1 MSDFSKSIITT
12 LLNNPDSYKSEL
24 IDNLE
29 DILFKYNQII
39 NDYIQVYME
48 NITIKDKNYYYYL
61 FLNGIKTINNVFSII
76 LLYTRNLN
84 ISNFYMQKSFYLYIE
99 FISQIDN
106 INHSFLELNGKDASL
121 FVFKKTIY
129 EIDNNYR
136 KNYICSNENIF
147 NIISI
152 FTNLTY
158 NFYSLID
165 SNNNIEIFK
174 KELINNNQII
184 NNILISIIDVLVI
197 KPNNNL
203 QNNNLQNNN
212 LQNNNV
218 LIIKLISKFIQS
230 LLIQTKNENKNQNI
244 NLSYSETY
252 INILISKIKKTKID
266 EQLINRITSYKIDN
280 IINNNPKKVIDI
292 LLKI

>member
-1 MSDFSKSIITT
+1 MTVMSDFSESIIISS
-12 LLNNPDSYKSEL
+12 LNNPDSYKSEL
-24 IDNLE
+24 TDNLE

-39 NDYIQVYME
+39 NDYTQVYME
-48 NITIKDKNYYYYL
+48 NIKITDKNYYYYL

-84 ISNFYMQKSFYLYIE
+84 ISNFYTQKSFYLYIE

-136 KNYICSNENIF
+136 KDYICSNENIF

-165 SNNNIEIFK
+165 SNTSIEIFK
-174 KELINNNQII
+174 KELIINNEII

-203 QNNNLQNNN
+203 QNNN
-212 LQNNNV
+212 V

-230 LLIQTKNENKNQNI
+230 LLIQIKNENKNHNI
-244 NLSYSETY
+244 NLSYCEPY
-252 INILISKIKKTKID
+252 ISILISKIKKTKIN
-266 EQLINRITSYKIDN
+266 EQLINQITSCKIDN
-280 IINNNPKKVIDI
+280 IINKNPKKVIDI
-292 LLKI
+292 LFKI

>member
-1 MSDFSKSIITT
+1 MTVMSDFSESIIISS
-12 LLNNPDSYKSEL
+12 LNNPDSYKSEL
-24 IDNLE
+24 TDNLE

-39 NDYIQVYME
+39 NDYTQVYME
-48 NITIKDKNYYYYL
+48 NIKITDKNYYYYL

-84 ISNFYMQKSFYLYIE
+84 ISNFYTQKSFYLYIE

-136 KNYICSNENIF
+136 KDYICSNENIF

-165 SNNNIEIFK
+165 SNTSIEIFK
-174 KELINNNQII
+174 KELIINNEII

-203 QNNNLQNNN
+203 QNNN
-212 LQNNNV
+212 V

-230 LLIQTKNENKNQNI
+230 LLIQIKNENKNHNI
-244 NLSYSETY
+244 NLSYCEPY
-252 INILISKIKKTKID
+252 ISILISKIKKTKIN
-266 EQLINRITSYKIDN
+266 EQLINQITCCKIDN
-280 IINNNPKKVIDI
+280 IINKHPKKVIDI
-292 LLKI
+292 LFKI

>member
-1 MSDFSKSIITT
+1 MTVMSDYSDSIITSS
-12 LLNNPDSYKSEL
+12 LNNPDSYKSLL

-29 DILFKYNQII
+29 DILFKYNQLI
-39 NDYIQVYME
+39 NDYIQLYIE
-48 NITIKDKNYYYYL
+48 NIKISDKNYYYYL

-84 ISNFYMQKSFYLYIE
+84 ISNFYTQKSYYLYIE

-136 KNYICSNENIF
+136 KDYICSNENIF

-165 SNNNIEIFK
+165 INNNIEILK
-174 KELINNNQII
+174 KDLINNNQII
-184 NNILISIIDVLVI
+184 NNILISIIEILIV
-197 KPNNNL
+197 KPNSNTI
-203 QNNNLQNNN
+203 NNNIF
-212 LQNNNV
+212 V
-218 LIIKLISKFIQS
+218 IKLISKFIQS
-230 LLIQTKNENKNQNI
+230 LLIQSKNQNI
-244 NLSYSETY
+244 NLSYSEIY
-252 INILISKIKKTKID
+252 INILISKIKKTKIN

-280 IINNNPKKVIDI
+280 IINKNPKKVIDI
-292 LLKI
+292 LLKS